1 MANPFTYLELHSTD
15 VNRVKAF
22 YAELFGW
29 KTKDIPAPTIGVYTE
44 IDTREGPPAGL
55 MPQQEPGGSSAW
67 LAYVSVPG
75 LDETIAR
82 AQELGASVVAP
93 RTEIKDVGWFAVLQ
107 DPSGARIGVFEKAAV
122 AER

>member
-55 MPQQEPGGSSAW
+55 MPQQEPGGRSGW

-75 LDETIAR
+75 LDKAIAR